1 MKKEIIS
8 ESRLREIISEEA
20 ARFKKKLTLEAEKKN
35 LLKKLNEMYME
46 EDMMEED
53 VMEGDELDEANMITR
68 FFNRT
73 MGGKAQFE
81 ERMDTLSRSAR
92 NNYGVEFTD
101 AEKDELRAKAKADG
115 YGGSLNFTE
124 VGPNMKLVYTD
135 AYDAKDTSGSVTS
148 IAREGYA
155 MEADTLDEINLD
167 AAAHKDAINF
177 INTHPSKDSIRTT
190 YENGKGGNKESLK
203 KFNNFVLKY
212 AKETLKKDNQNAF
225 DFLKDVVRVLED
237 NVGGKVHSNTPST
250 FE

>member
-1 MKKEIIS
+1 
-8 ESRLREIISEEA
+8 
-20 ARFKKKLTLEAEKKN
+20 
-35 LLKKLNEMYME
+35 
-46 EDMMEED
+46 
-53 VMEGDELDEANMITR
+53 
-68 FFNRT
+68 
-73 MGGKAQFE
+73 
-81 ERMDTLSRSAR
+81 
-92 NNYGVEFTD
+92 
-101 AEKDELRAKAKADG
+101 
-115 YGGSLNFTE
+115 
-124 VGPNMKLVYTD
+124 
-135 AYDAKDTSGSVTS
+135 
-148 IAREGYA
+148 